1 MFGLLEILSNITIT
15 KIMKTRK
22 SSSSSSEIDVTKAQD
37 NVVAFPHFPTVKDS
51 EQNWILGLL

>member
-1 MFGLLEILSNITIT
+1 MFGLLEIVSNITIT

-51 EQNWILGLL
+51 EQN